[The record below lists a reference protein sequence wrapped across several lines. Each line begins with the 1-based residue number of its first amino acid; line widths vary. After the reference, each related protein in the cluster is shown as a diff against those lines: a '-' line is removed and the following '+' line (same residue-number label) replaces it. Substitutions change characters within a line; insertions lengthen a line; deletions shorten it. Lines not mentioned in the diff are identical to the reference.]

1 MYTKKELQTQIES
14 FEIKPNDTLLIHSSM
29 KAVGEVEG
37 GADTLLDIF
46 IELLKD
52 GLLIFP
58 THTWDRINAKNP
70 IFDVENTSSCVG
82 ILTELFRKRP
92 GVVRSWH
99 PTHSVAALGRDT
111 MEYIKGEENIDTP
124 CRRDGCWGKLYDR
137 EAKILFLGA
146 LTTRNTIIHGAEE
159 WANIPNRLTENPE
172 ALQIRTPT
180 GEIIDTPMYR
190 HHSPVGDISQHYGI
204 LETPMEKRGI
214 LTRGKIG
221 SATSVLVEVKPM
233 IDLTIELLKRDPDLF
248 ITNEPIPTDWY

>member
-1 MYTKKELQTQIES
+1 MHTKKELLKQIEI
-14 FEIKPNDTLLIHSSM
+14 FKIKPNDTLLIHSSM

-37 GADTLLDIF
+37 GADTVLDVF
-46 IELLKD
+46 SELLND
-52 GLLIFP
+52 GLLILP
-58 THTWDRINAKNP
+58 THTWDRINAKNS
-70 IFDVENTSSCVG
+70 IFDVVNTSSCVG

-99 PTHSVAALGRDT
+99 PTHSVAALGRDAK
-111 MEYIKGEENIDTP
+111 EYVDGEENIDTP

-159 WANIPNRLTENPE
+159 WADIPNRLTTNHEL
-172 ALQIRTPT
+172 LQIRTPQ
-180 GEIIDTPMYR
+180 GKLLDRPMLR
-190 HHSPVGDISQHYGI
+190 HYSPVGDISQNYGK
-204 LETPMEKRGI
+204 LEIPLEKQGI

-221 SATSVLVEVKPM
+221 SATSVLVEVRPM

-248 ITNEPIPTDWY
+248 IDNEPVPSKWY